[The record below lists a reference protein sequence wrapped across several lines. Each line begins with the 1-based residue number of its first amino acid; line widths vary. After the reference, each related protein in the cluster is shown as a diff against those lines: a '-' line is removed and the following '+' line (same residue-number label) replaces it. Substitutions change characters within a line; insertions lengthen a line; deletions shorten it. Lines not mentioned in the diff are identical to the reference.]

1 MNKSE
6 SQGFVNQLLVY
17 TLVMICFSGTIG
29 LGTVW
34 LRQQM
39 AQTANNVK
47 VLESRSS
54 AVERHLAEMNALIAA
69 ESSAD
74 VLNRRNQEWSL
85 GLVRPQERQIVRVFE
100 PVEDRLARK
109 RHDQL
114 FAGERATVAPVRFV
128 LGGDG
133 Q

>member
-1 MNKSE
+1 MKKSDTH
-6 SQGFVNQLLVY
+6 GFVNQLLVY
-17 TLVMICFSGTIG
+17 TLVMICFSGSIG

-39 AQTANNVK
+39 AQTANGIRQ
-47 VLESRSS
+47 LEVRSETI
-54 AVERHLAEMNALIAA
+54 ERHLAETNALVAA

-74 VLNRRNQEWSL
+74 VLARRNTEWNL
-85 GLVRPQERQIVRVFE
+85 GLVQPTEPQIVRVTE

-114 FAGERATVAPVRFV
+114 FANDATIKPVRFV
-128 LGGDG
+128 LGGDRP
-133 Q
+133 

>member
-1 MNKSE
+1 MNNKE
-6 SQGFVNQLLVY
+6 THGFVNQLLVY
-17 TLVMICFSGTIG
+17 TLVMICFSGSIG

-34 LRQQM
+34 LRQQI

-47 VLESRSS
+47 LLESRSQ
-54 AVERHLAEMNALIAA
+54 AIERHLAETNALIAA

-74 VLNRRNQEWSL
+74 VLARRNTEWNL

-114 FAGERATVAPVRFV
+114 FADERGTVAPVRFV
-128 LGGDG
+128 LGGEA